1 MFTNINIEHEGAR
14 GYFVYFITQLMN
26 RAFFSHGADP
36 VKVMLGVF
44 EGRRQEQKFA
54 ALVEGLSVQGDW
66 VLMFAFLKAAQEPKG
81 HTQRYLD
88 GKTPSKCWKA
98 GGKLPRVNTDW
109 KILAGRHG
117 GNTGEGMPH
126 AHLSFLKA
134 M

>member
-1 MFTNINIEHEGAR
+1 
-14 GYFVYFITQLMN
+14 MN

-36 VKVMLGVF
+36 VKVKLGVF
-44 EGRRQEQKFA
+44 EGRRQDKKFA
-54 ALVEGLSVQGDW
+54 ALVDGLSVQGDCAD
-66 VLMFAFLKAAQEPKG
+66 VRFLKGAQEPRG